1 MCNTFDNLLGYDSK
15 NNKSALD
22 GIIGMRDLSDN
33 FFLSS
38 ETLMNKLNN
47 YANKKKA
54 SNAKNEQDQ
63 DTVRKESSCKSE
75 TCGCVSKEVSERKR
89 RETEE
94 DEFNQTK
101 FLYEAGVVIR
111 KRLEES
117 IEENSDY
124 PEEFY
129 VTISLVR
136 DEAHIRTE
144 VRDEYGEVYQT
155 KSFPDWMC
163 DSFFDEVTRFG
174 SSIRSGVSN
183 DEFGPYFYIQKVYSD
198 GGKY

>member
-1 MCNTFDNLLGYDSK
+1 MCNTFKNFMGYDDSK
-15 NNKSALD
+15 KSALD
-22 GIIGMRDLSDN
+22 GMIGMVELADN
-33 FFLSS
+33 FLNEADNFLDKIKRN
-38 ETLMNKLNN
+38 E
-47 YANKKKA
+47 NKKTT
-54 SNAKNEQDQ
+54 SNAKDEQDQ
-63 DTVRKESSCKSE
+63 DTTGEKSSCKSK
-75 TCGCVSKEVSERKR
+75 TCGCVSKEASERKR

-111 KRLEES
+111 KRLEEA
-117 IEENSDY
+117 IEDNSDY

-144 VRDEYGEVYQT
+144 VRDEYGEEYQT

-163 DSFFDEVTRFG
+163 EAFFDEVTRFG
-174 SSIRSGVSN
+174 ISIRSGVSS
-183 DEFGPYFYIQKVYSD
+183 DQFGPYFYIQKVYRD
-198 GGKY
+198 GEF